1 MGNVNTNIRID
12 ELETFV
18 NGLEGRVAQLE
29 QSPAGMDA
37 EVLWSGSL
45 PETSY
50 GIFIEDLDLINDYK
64 FAYLMLKGVSG
75 VQYAGTLVY
84 TPTMTKNYPAY
95 AVITG
100 IDATTHEHVQ
110 QMVYLMQNNYGV
122 QLIQNNGTAA
132 LSNVYL
138 IGIK

>member
-1 MGNVNTNIRID
+1 MGDINTNIRID

-18 NGLEGRVAQLE
+18 NGLESRVTQLE
-29 QSPAGMDA
+29 QTPAGMNA
-37 EVLWSGSL
+37 ETLWSGSL
-45 PETSY
+45 PADAY
-50 GIFIEDLDLINDYK
+50 GIFIEDLDLIKDYK

-75 VQYAGTLVY
+75 MQYAGTMVY

-95 AVITG
+95 SVITG
-100 IDATTHEHVQ
+100 IDGTTFEPVE

-122 QLIQNNGTAA
+122 QLIQKNGTEA

>member
-1 MGNVNTNIRID
+1 MGDINTNIRID
-12 ELETFV
+12 ELEK
-18 NGLEGRVAQLE
+18 RVALLE
-29 QSPAGMDA
+29 ESPAGMNA
-37 EVLWSGSL
+37 EILWNGSL

-50 GIFIEDLDLINDYK
+50 GIFIEDLDLIKDYK

-75 VQYAGTLVY
+75 MQYAGTLVY

-95 AVITG
+95 AIITG
-100 IDATTHEHVQ
+100 IDATTHEPVE

-122 QLIQNNGTAA
+122 QLIQNNGTSA
-132 LSNVYL
+132 LNNVYL